1 MRKLPLV
8 LLTLMLLVPLVTAGG
23 AGAAGSFAHFVS
35 GKVVDGA
42 ATPLAGVN
50 VTATNVTTGAF
61 YSTISNTSGEYNLSL
76 PSGTY
81 SITARSVNH
90 TEAMLANQT
99 IGPNNI
105 TDLNITLPEILG
117 QLSGFVTLG
126 NTPVAQVS
134 VLLQGIQNYTAM
146 STAPLGHY
154 LIIGIEPGSYL
165 AKATKTGYDDN
176 YIQLPIVISRGQPM
190 GLNFTMNPQ
199 LANLTGTVS
208 VNGAVEQGVSVTL
221 RQNEQNIK
229 QVFTDVNGS
238 FSFTN
243 ILAGDY
249 FLVMKRDGLVDKTVP
264 VFIAHFEEKHL
275 DVSMTRVPVEGL
287 RGFIGDLDL
296 THSLMVIGLILA
308 LIFMTFALVLRSKA
322 NKNPDLL
329 AADEEEEREFSRE
342 EAKKEERKHR
352 KK

>member
-8 LLTLMLLVPLVTAGG
+8 LLTLMLLVPSVAAGG
-23 AGAAGSFAHFVS
+23 AGAADPFAHFVS
-35 GKVVDGA
+35 GKVVDGT
-42 ATPLAGVN
+42 ATPLSGVN
-50 VTATNVTTGAF
+50 VTATDVTTGAF
-61 YSTISNTSGEYNLSL
+61 YSTISNASGEYNLSL

-81 SITARSVNH
+81 NITARSVNH

-117 QLSGFVTLG
+117 RLSGFVTSG
-126 NTPVAQVS
+126 NAPVAQVS
-134 VLLQGIQNYTAM
+134 VHLQGIHNYTAT
-146 STAPLGHY
+146 STAPLGQY
-154 LIIGIEPGSYL
+154 LITGIEPGSYL
-165 AKATKTGYDDN
+165 AKATKGGYDDN
-176 YIQLPIVISRGQPM
+176 YVQLPIVISRGQPVE
-190 GLNFTMNPQ
+190 LNFTMIPQ

-229 QVFTDVNGS
+229 QAFTDVNGS

-249 FLVMKRDGLVDKTVP
+249 ALVMRRDGLVDKTVP

-308 LIFMTFALVLRSKA
+308 LVFMTFALVLRSKA

-329 AADEEEEREFSRE
+329 AAEEEEEREFSRE
-342 EAKKEERKHR
+342 EAKKEERKQR